1 MRKLLLMGVAAVAMT
16 TGGAAYAAVFPSFG
30 SNTLGPEDIITFNAD
45 GSIVTAL
52 NPAYAAAML
61 PDPGPYDGS
70 DDTYIGV
77 INNTGAAIT
86 SFHLTSAT
94 QDIAGF
100 DGDGI
105 NHYGATGNATD
116 TTGYGGPNAFFTN
129 ISADLMSVTVNFLTP
144 IAAGGGSSYFSLEE
158 PIDLNAPPIVG
169 TPEASTWVMML
180 AGFAGMGFL
189 AYRKRGAKTALS
201 AA

>member
-16 TGGAAYAAVFPSFG
+16 TGGAAYAAFPGFG
-30 SNTLGPEDIITFNAD
+30 QNPLGPEDIITFNAD

-52 NPAYAAAML
+52 NPIYL
-61 PDPGPYDGS
+61 GSDPGPYDGS

-77 INNTGAAIT
+77 INNTSAAIT

-105 NHYGATGNATD
+105 NAYGALGNLTD

-129 ISADLMSVTVNFLTP
+129 ISADLHSVTVNFLTP

-169 TPEASTWVMML
+169 TPEASTWVMRV

-189 AYRKRGAKTALS
+189 AYRKRGTKSALS

>member
-16 TGGAAYAAVFPSFG
+16 TAGAAYAAFPGPALG

-52 NPAYAAAML
+52 NPIYTT
-61 PDPGPYDGS
+61 DPGPYDGS

-77 INNTGAAIT
+77 INNSSAPIT

-105 NHYGATGNATD
+105 DTFGAPSNTTD
-116 TTGYGGPNAFFTN
+116 TTGYGGPNAFYTN
-129 ISADLMSVTVNFLTP
+129 ISADFMSVTVNFLTP
-144 IAAGGGSSYFSLEE
+144 IATGGGTSYFSLEE
-158 PIDLNAPPIVG
+158 PVDLSAPPVVTPG

-180 AGFAGMGFL
+180 AGFAGMGFV
-189 AYRKRGAKTALS
+189 AYRKRGTKTALS

>member
-16 TGGAAYAAVFPSFG
+16 TGGAAYAAFPGFG

-52 NPAYAAAML
+52 NPVYTT
-61 PDPGPYDGS
+61 DPGPYDGS

-77 INNTGAAIT
+77 INNSKSAIT
-86 SFHLTSAT
+86 SFHLASST

-105 NHYGATGNATD
+105 DTYGAPSNTTD
-116 TTGYGGPNAFFTN
+116 TTGYGGPNAFYTN
-129 ISADLMSVTVNFLTP
+129 IGPGNMSVTVNFLTP
-144 IAAGGGSSYFSLEE
+144 IAAGGGTSYFSLEE
-158 PIDLNAPPIVG
+158 PVSLSAPPVVTPG
-169 TPEASTWVMML
+169 TPEASTWFMML
-180 AGFAGMGFL
+180 AGFAGMGFI
-189 AYRKRGAKTALS
+189 AYRKGGRKAALS